1 MSKKYLGENAIT
13 YLVTLLKTALGGK
26 VDTTDARL
34 TDARTPTAHAASHG
48 PEGTDPITPA
58 AIGALAAAAIE
69 DSLTSADP
77 EKVLSAR
84 QGKLLAEQ
92 IASAG
97 SGDMLK
103 SAYDADSDGV
113 VDNAAALEGHSASY
127 FAKAGE
133 AAAYVTAQKGQPG
146 GLAGLGED
154 GKIASAYLPSYVDDV
169 VEGYFAGGNFYGD
182 EAHTQTLL
190 GESGKIY
197 VDLSTNLSYRY
208 GGSAYVVITSSD
220 LVEVSNT
227 ELQSIWDT
235 VQ

>member
-1 MSKKYLGENAIT
+1 MSKKYIGENAVT
-13 YLVTLLKTALGGK
+13 YLLTLLKTALSGK
-26 VDTTDARL
+26 VDGTDPRL
-34 TDARTPTAHAASHG
+34 TDARTPVAHAASHG
-48 PEGTDPITPA
+48 PEGADPITPA
-58 AIGALAAAAIE
+58 DIGALAAVAVE

-92 IASAG
+92 IAQAG

-103 SAYDADSDGV
+103 SAYDADDDGV
-113 VDNAAALEGHSASY
+113 VDNAAALEGHNAAY

-133 AAAYVTAQKGQPG
+133 AAAYVAAQKGQPG
-146 GLAGLGED
+146 GLAGLEAD
-154 GKIASAYLPSYVDDV
+154 GKIGSAYLPSYVDDV
-169 VEGYFAGGNFYGD
+169 VEGYLHEGSFYGD
-182 EAHTQTLL
+182 EARTQKLQ

-208 GGSAYVVITSSD
+208 GGSAYVLITSSD

-227 ELQSIWDT
+227 ELQALWDA